1 MSSHD
6 RALPG
11 GPDEPE
17 AASDPAAGGFDA
29 SPTVDLDLDLT
40 SHEMLRRAHVLD
52 ALGDDWDPV
61 AALRDEQAAYRL
73 LYSGLDAE
81 QRRVYDELVA
91 AGVLPGGGGGHAA
104 A

>member
-1 MSSHD
+1 MAPHD
-6 RALPG
+6 RDLPG

-17 AASDPAAGGFDA
+17 AVSDPAAGRPDA
-29 SPTVDLDLDLT
+29 APTVDLDIDLT

-61 AALRDEQAAYRL
+61 AALRDEETAHRL
-73 LYSGLDAE
+73 LYSGLDDE
-81 QRRVYDELVA
+81 QRRIYDDLVA
-91 AGVLPGGGGGHAA
+91 AGVLPGDGGGHAA

>member
-11 GPDEPE
+11 EPDEPE
-17 AASDPAAGGFDA
+17 ATNAAAADRPDA
-29 SPTVDLDLDLT
+29 SPTVDLDIDLT
-40 SHEMLRRAHVLD
+40 SHEMLRRAHVLE
-52 ALGDDWDPV
+52 ALGADWDPV

-81 QRRVYDELVA
+81 QRRIHAELVA
-91 AGVLPGGGGGHAA
+91 AGVLPGEGGGHAA